1 LYYFATNH
9 NGSSH
14 AITAT
19 SRYLKIILEENVHES
34 LPTLGGEAER
44 FFCTT
49 NSSAKGLDIA

>member
-1 LYYFATNH
+1 
-9 NGSSH
+9 
-14 AITAT
+14 
-19 SRYLKIILEENVHES
+19 LKIILEENVHES